1 MTETPHRQGIEPSDF
16 AELLGAPEALSDD
29 EVQRARA
36 MVLSGMFPREQ
47 GAVVDGRYSLKSE
60 IGAGGIGRVYRAH
73 DQKLSRDVAIK
84 FLRTSAERR
93 GSTDTLVQEA
103 KVLARLQHPN
113 IVAVYDVGHVD
124 DELYLTMELVTGRS
138 LDRWLAQQQRR
149 WDTIVPVF
157 QQAGAGLAAAH
168 AAGVIHRD
176 FKPSNA
182 MVGDDGR
189 VRVVDF
195 GLARAF
201 EPTAAPSQSSQ
212 SASVRTTA
220 AGTHRYMAPEQFDGL
235 ASAASDQFGFCTSL
249 FEALTGERAWKTA
262 VNRGVEGRSRRSEP
276 DQRLKTAGVPG
287 WLRRTIV
294 RGLRVAPSERFESM
308 EDLCAAL
315 RAPRRWPL
323 AASLA
328 TAVVGG
334 ALAWTTA
341 AQQTGCEDAGAQ
353 ARDLWTPQRRDAFL
367 SMSDDTGTSEAF
379 VSVIDEYVESWEAL
393 ARQSCRAHGDG
404 ELAAAAHRRRLQC
417 LNRSLYQVDYF
428 LQETAS
434 SEPPRLQPRAA
445 RTLSAL
451 AQCRDDSALE
461 SMAPTGIYDQQF
473 GDTLSEA
480 LSRAYVYKLLGDAQ
494 EYFNQLETAQA
505 SLSERGR
512 APHEE
517 FILDNLYGAELSN
530 RGRYAEAEAV
540 LLPAVL
546 KAEGGEASDGRTV
559 LLRSALA
566 DAISQQRARAREG
579 LLLAQLSAAA
589 SSTLEDGRAHEA
601 VARVA
606 VANAA
611 LAAGDPALALESSQK
626 AVALS
631 SQRSLQDQ
639 GLASAPLNAAEALAV
654 YAQALLANGQPDA
667 ARKTYRDA
675 LSLLSGADNQGML
688 KARVQNNL
696 AALVEADDATEAVRL
711 LQSAATIKL
720 RHGLDQ
726 EAALTLMNLGNN
738 QIRQG
743 APEPALEAFARAE
756 NAAAQAPLGTRA
768 KIAYNRA
775 LAELQLRRW
784 GEATRSFDTVLR
796 AAAKL
801 GLADED
807 ILVFSS
813 LLGLG
818 EALLE
823 QHREKEALLVFERAL
838 AAENTRLS
846 ANDRAELRLGLSRSL
861 AATDPPRA
869 RSVAREGLELLPHDR
884 TGGALETKLRSV
896 LESRR

>member
-1 MTETPHRQGIEPSDF
+1 MTETPHRQGIEPSGF

-124 DELYLTMELVTGRS
+124 GELYLTMELVTGRS

-262 VNRGVEGRSRRSEP
+262 VNRGVEGRSRSSGP

-461 SMAPTGIYDQQF
+461 SMAPTGAYDQQF
-473 GDTLSEA
+473 GDSLSEA

-566 DAISQQRARAREG
+566 DAVSNQPSRAREG
-579 LLLAQLSAAA
+579 LLLAQLAVASA
-589 SSTLEDGRAHEA
+589 SSFEGNAGYEV
-601 VARVA
+601 VARNSL
-606 VANAA
+606 ANSA
-611 LAAGDPALALESSQK
+611 LAAGDLNLALDTSRR
-626 AVALS
+626 AVELS
-631 SQRSLQDQ
+631 TASH
-639 GLASAPLNAAEALAV
+639 AAPWISAPLNASEALAL
-654 YAQALLANGQPDA
+654 YARALSARGNPGA
-667 ARKTYRDA
+667 ALETYREA
-675 LSLLSGADNQGML
+675 LSRLDESGNAGLLY
-688 KARVQNNL
+688 ARIQNNL
-696 AALVEADDATEAVRL
+696 APLLESSDPLEAERML
-711 LQSAATIKL
+711 RSSASIKR
-720 RHGLDQ
+720 RHGLNE
-726 EAALTLMNLGNN
+726 EAALTLMNVGNA
-738 QIRQG
+738 RVRRG
-743 APEPALEAFARAE
+743 DFRSALEAFS
-756 NAAAQAPLGTRA
+756 AATEASQSAAPATRA
-768 KIAYNRA
+768 KVAYNRA
-775 LAELQLRRW
+775 LAEAGLARW
-784 GEATRSFDTVLR
+784 KD
-796 AAAKL
+796 AAASFEFVLNTATELEL
-801 GLADED
+801 GDAHPLA
-807 ILVFSS
+807 FSS

-818 EALLE
+818 DAQLE
-823 QHREKEALLVFERAL
+823 LHRRTDAGRTFERAL
-838 AAENTRLS
+838 AAEHKGLGTS
-846 ANDRAELRLGLSRSL
+846 ARAELRLGLSRVV
-861 AATDPPRA
+861 APEDPSRA
-869 RSVAREGLELLPHDR
+869 RSLAREGLELL
-884 TGGALETKLRSV
+884 TGDEADELTRQLRV
-896 LESRR
+896 ATDAG